1 MGKKWI
7 FWIVLFAFPTVL
19 SAVETRTISE
29 SGYQNL
35 WLWQLSNTS
44 LVDKEGIALA
54 KESSKTFSTPSLL
67 WTSSLIGGNMYY
79 GAADTARIFTA
90 QNNVENTIYSNTN
103 KTLISVIAPAQNG
116 FVAASGPD
124 AEFLVFTAGGALTT
138 NIALSNTYVW
148 DVALR
153 PDNGF
158 DVLASLPAQIYT
170 YTNGVLSE
178 TTSFPEEEHLIRG
191 QYINTTL
198 WILSEK
204 ALYKKEGDKITAV
217 AAFTGTAAGFVYHN
231 DRFYI
236 IQSVTT
242 PPKNPSEKEQI
253 SSSLLSVST
262 NGLTEELLSLNGFF
276 FTAINADKNTVYV
289 GGNQYGLTVAYDIPS
304 RNAQYSSL
312 GTGKVLSI
320 RPQGD
325 NLVMLTADES
335 ALWTLYNRPATSGEF
350 ISEVYDTQVTSQWGV
365 FTANAS
371 ILPGTSVQYYVQ
383 TGVVPNTDYW
393 SDWVV
398 AVPGSKITAP
408 EGRYV
413 RYRAVLNSSQGRS
426 PVVYGISFPYTQKN
440 IAPKMDR
447 ISAERRPGTV
457 YVSWV
462 ANDPNKDVL
471 TYDIFLHEIGRERI
485 KINGE
490 PLTSSNYTFLN
501 EQFPSGRKR
510 VTVVAS
516 DLQSNAPE
524 TALTTELSTLP
535 IVFDSEAPVIGDF
548 TVERNV
554 ADKTA
559 VVSFTAT
566 DTYSPIQIASY
577 LINGRNPKNIR
588 PTDEIFDSL
597 TENFRIRVPLGIY
610 LQFQV
615 TDTAGN
621 TASKGLY
628 IPQ

>member
-7 FWIVLFAFPTVL
+7 LWLALFASPTVL

-44 LVDKEGIALA
+44 LVNREGIALA
-54 KESSKTFSTPSLL
+54 NESSKVFSTPSLL
-67 WTSSLIGGNMYY
+67 WTSSIIGGTMYY
-79 GAADTARIFTA
+79 GAADTARIFMVE
-90 QNNVENTIYSNTN
+90 NNTENTIYSNTN
-103 KTLISVIAPAQNG
+103 KTLISIIAPSQNG

-124 AEFLVFTAGGALTT
+124 AEFLVFSSGGALTT
-138 NIALSNTYVW
+138 NIGLSNTYIW

-170 YTNGVLSE
+170 YTNGQLSE
-178 TTSFPEEEHLIRG
+178 TTSFPEEDHLLRG

-204 ALYKKEGDKITAV
+204 ALYKKEGSKITAV
-217 AAFTGTAAGFVYHN
+217 AAFNGTAASFVYHDN
-231 DRFYI
+231 KFYV

-242 PPKNPSEKEQI
+242 PPKNSSEKEQVV
-253 SSSLLSVST
+253 SSLISVT
-262 NGLTEELLSLNGFF
+262 PEGLTEELLSLQGFF
-276 FTAINADKNTVYV
+276 FTAVNADNNTVYI
-289 GGNQYGLTVAYDIPS
+289 GGNQYGLTISYDIPS
-304 RNAQYSSL
+304 RNSHFSSL

-325 NLVMLTADES
+325 NLMMLTADES
-335 ALWTLYNRPATSGEF
+335 ALWTLYNRPAVKGEF
-350 ISEVYDTQVTSQWGV
+350 ISEVYDTQVTSQWGE
-365 FTANAS
+365 FTASAS

-383 TGVVPNTDYW
+383 TGVIPNTDYW
-393 SDWVV
+393 SDWVPV
-398 AVPGSKITAP
+398 APGSKIGAP
-408 EGRYV
+408 EGRYI

-426 PVVYGISFPYTQKN
+426 PVVYGISFPYTQRN
-440 IAPKMDR
+440 LAPKMER

-457 YVSWV
+457 LVTWAAS
-462 ANDPNKDVL
+462 DPNRDTL
-471 TYDIFLHEIGRERI
+471 SYDIFMHEIGRERV

-490 PLTSSNYTFLN
+490 PLTATNYTFYN
-501 EQFPSGRKR
+501 EQFPSGKKR
-510 VTVVAS
+510 ITVVAS
-516 DLQSNAPE
+516 DIQSNAPE
-524 TALTTELSTLP
+524 TALKAELTTLP
-535 IVFDSEAPVIGDF
+535 ITFDSEAPVIGDF
-548 TVERNV
+548 KIERNV

-566 DTYSPIQIASY
+566 DGYSPIQVVSY

-588 PTDEIFDSL
+588 PIDEIFDSL
-597 TENFRIRVPLGIY
+597 TESFRIRVPFGIY

-621 TASKGLY
+621 TASKGIY